1 MNREDVDWLFRE
13 SSPLSPLPSSQE
25 DADADADA
33 DDGDGDDE
41 TVALSPTALRSPQ
54 SPSPNKVGATEHEH
68 DTDLR
73 ASKRPRM
80 STDSE
85 SSVPSLQLARDATP
99 PPDQARDNDAQQVP
113 ACRRD
118 EATSVTP
125 HAPPIAT
132 IDTAETT
139 IPPRTNDAYL
149 QQQYM
154 PANGAAL
161 MLQDRVVEAMSSWIN
176 EPSSMVWTSYGASQE
191 VRQLQQE
198 LGSQDLDDWT
208 PSSQAVPSSPA
219 MAGLVSGRDPAT
231 DETGADDSGIFVK
244 EPDCAEDDGE
254 KCVGNGYAEEAEPVG
269 VDVEA
274 EAEVEAS
281 AAAEAVDDDM
291 EDYEGDDMW
300 DTARLDDLDGE
311 LGLFQP
317 TTKPTTVEKGKV
329 RAQDVDDDDDE
340 PYLEEENTEEQLR
353 QFGFG
358 HVPLGF
364 EFANSQAQE
373 FSVGTFVF
381 RSKAMSKEISKA
393 ELNRIK
399 ALLDADDEDD
409 QGGEQ
414 PTTQRP
420 VIATRELPAF
430 VPPMLN
436 RPGGRTQG
444 TDRPREMASKVP
456 VSTPQFARPLIVPT
470 SQAPNLP
477 PSSRP
482 LTPHTAS
489 MAPSS
494 DVFGSG
500 SRSAAP
506 LAFFSRANGRPL
518 PAPSEDALQ
527 VSRAMM
533 EFSPPRARPS
543 SRGLPSPNPNHKVD
557 TPTKVSRRSPLLS
570 IENGFAPARAVLPSS
585 SIATAEVELPTV
597 SPSPNVPL
605 PVSTAQVATPQP
617 IRTSMRP
624 SSAFRPPFLGSP
636 TAVTSTPAGVK
647 TAPAMRRLNLGM
659 TPRARVGVNGSP
671 VPKFTTPFK
680 NGKRPEGLTPAGIAR
695 VDRTPAKAQGS
706 NAARATSN
714 NIQSAATEVVRRR
727 NTTSVFDFSAPKE
740 PRQSL
745 REFGL
750 YPGTVDEAALRALGI
765 SDPARTEYRPLEII
779 QMDHM
784 RAEKYAFPGG
794 FGAAQALQSLFF
806 AGCDYATLPWVA
818 NHWSLVVWKLAS
830 YVRVEPTMYR
840 QAEWWSF
847 QAAIRQLKY
856 RYEREINQAQ
866 RSCIK
871 RIQERDSSSSL
882 PMVLCVSKI
891 RYGDPNSFGDEVEE
905 SHTGRKDVAGLE
917 LTDGW
922 YRIRANVDATLKSA
936 VEREK
941 VRVGSKIAV
950 SGARLEN
957 SFEGIDVLEAL
968 YTTSLAI
975 TGNSTSLA
983 QWDARLGFT
992 GHAFT
997 ATLRS
1002 LSPAG
1007 GVVPLLDVIVERVF
1021 PRGYI
1026 DAGKGSG
1033 GEPWNEVEERRRQE
1047 EWLVSFAPNQISC
1060 HLRLMQA
1067 VPFGQNGSAKA
1078 RNGGDKAAKAMAL
1091 WDELT
1096 DMLREAVETS
1106 SNGPETARSSAGVF
1120 HLPKKNSSKTDGRLG
1135 FPDDHDPDEVLDRLK
1150 EAASRFQRA
1159 NIVRRLSSQHVTSC
1173 LDKLAERAEIAK
1185 ERRSRGYDVDE
1196 SQMQR
1201 APRSVR
1207 SFRVIRIRDALV
1219 TDETKSQRTAQL
1231 TVWDCDNLGDD
1242 FLREGKRYMI
1252 SNAVPKGV
1260 WNLRSSEITLST
1272 RKDAKWKRLA
1282 ASGVPIDDDVD
1293 SL

>member
-25 DADADADA
+25 DPDADAD
-33 DDGDGDDE
+33 DGDGDGDDE
-41 TVALSPTALRSPQ
+41 TVALSPTALRSPR

-139 IPPRTNDAYL
+139 IPPRTDDAYL

-274 EAEVEAS
+274 ETEVEAS

-765 SDPARTEYRPLEII
+765 PLEII

-794 FGAAQALQSLFF
+794 FGAAQALQSLF
-806 AGCDYATLPWVA
+806 LPVA
-818 NHWSLVVWKLAS
+818 ITPLCPGSLTIGRSSSGNSPRTQV
-830 YVRVEPTMYR
+830 
-840 QAEWWSF
+840 EWWSF

-1047 EWLVSFAPNQISC
+1047 EWLNE
-1060 HLRLMQA
+1060 
-1067 VPFGQNGSAKA
+1067 SAKA

-1106 SNGPETARSSAGVF
+1106 SNGPETARSSA
-1120 HLPKKNSSKTDGRLG
+1120 
-1135 FPDDHDPDEVLDRLK
+1135 DDHDPDEVLDRLK

-1201 APRSVR
+1201 APRNVR

-1282 ASGVPIDDDVD
+1282 ASGVPIDNDVD